1 MSISTT
7 IDTALAA
14 VVGTL
19 HPVWMEHGYNLMR
32 PHEAIRS
39 QAPREWNSARCAV
52 HRLDGHWPRLKEA
65 QDIVSLIRTEDELTY
80 VWGELFSVQAGVS
93 TLTPLTELPIAPLV
107 KSSGS

>member
-7 IDTALAA
+7 IDTAPAA

-39 QAPREWNSARCAV
+39 QASRVEQRSVCSSSTRW
-52 HRLDGHWPRLKEA
+52 
-65 QDIVSLIRTEDELTY
+65 SLASSERGSRYSQSHPTKDELTY